1 MILVKNTFKFYN
13 HLFKSKTSIYV
24 FGYNNIIIGNTFEKF
39 QLNYYPKEI
48 VKISAPGTQ
57 KVGAPK
63 GAAAAKGGMLSCG

>member
-48 VKISAPGTQ
+48 VKILLLIPSS
-57 KVGAPK
+57 V
-63 GAAAAKGGMLSCG
+63 C